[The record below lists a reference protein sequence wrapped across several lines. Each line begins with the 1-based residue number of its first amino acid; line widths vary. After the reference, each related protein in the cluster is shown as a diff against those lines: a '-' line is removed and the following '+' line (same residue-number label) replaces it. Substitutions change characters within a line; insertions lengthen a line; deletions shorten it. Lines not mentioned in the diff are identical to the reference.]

1 MSKRPPLS
9 RKWSKGQ
16 LQRRGSWRR
25 FVLHPPMSNMMSA
38 RLLQPHKVVP
48 TDPLI
53 ARGTLPNGLQY
64 YVAPNAVPRE
74 HVIMRLVLRVG
85 ALQGAAAWCAVCRC
99 ARLLVGV
106 TCIGWVW
113 LVCRGGSRVRL
124 GAVRGANV
132 HPWH

>member
-85 ALQGAAAWCAVCRC
+85 ALQGATAWS
-99 ARLLVGV
+99 ARVHAFS
-106 TCIGWVW
+106 W
-113 LVCRGGSRVRL
+113 L
-124 GAVRGANV
+124 
-132 HPWH
+132 